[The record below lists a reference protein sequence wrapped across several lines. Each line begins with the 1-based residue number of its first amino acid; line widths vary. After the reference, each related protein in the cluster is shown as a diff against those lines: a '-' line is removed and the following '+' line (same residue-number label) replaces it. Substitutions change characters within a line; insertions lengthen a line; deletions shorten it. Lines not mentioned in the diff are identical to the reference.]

1 MREERGAV
9 THRNLQGKF
18 LGSLWSGFPIC
29 EVGDSINLQ
38 GILRRARACVCN
50 WDKHVNSN
58 AFACKKSRESK
69 GG

>member
-1 MREERGAV
+1 MGAV

-38 GILRRARACVCN
+38 GILRHGCVC
-50 WDKHVNSN
+50 V
-58 AFACKKSRESK
+58 EL
-69 GG
+69 G